1 MPPGVT
7 LELGSLPKI
16 HPKMAF
22 LSCYGTSTIV
32 RLSLDPILIPS
43 GTMVRSVIVD
53 WVARPGVG
61 AAQDLT
67 REITWTG
74 APDAI
79 TDGGIEWTNT
89 KSSRVITEEAAI
101 VVMALL
107 LHDLEGAEIIKVL
120 EIGSG
125 GDYEVIIP
133 GAGKLQA
140 ESSGIH
146 SDPKGYEST
155 QRLKEKCRQVLS
167 NCSAG
172 FASVTAFSHSPS
184 QDVRCQ
190 LCYVTKN
197 GYAVENSPKNIPPK
211 NRSRA
216 RNKPK

>member
-67 REITWTG
+67 REIGWATV
-74 APDAI
+74 PEAI
-79 TDGGIEWTNT
+79 TNEVVKWRIT
-89 KSSRVITEEAAI
+89 KNAHDITEEAAI
-101 VVMALL
+101 GVMAMLL
-107 LHDLEGAEIIKVL
+107 YDLERAEIIRVL
-120 EIGSG
+120 PIGSG
-125 GDYEVIIP
+125 GDYLVAIQGIP
-133 GAGKLQA
+133 PLQA
-140 ESSGIH
+140 ESSGIRV
-146 SDPKGYEST
+146 DPKGYLST
-155 QRLKEKCRQVLS
+155 QRLTEKCVQVLTK
-167 NCSAG
+167 CSVG
-172 FASVTAFSHSPS
+172 FASVTAFSHSLS

-190 LCYVTKN
+190 LRYVARSN
-197 GYAVENSPKNIPPK
+197 GAKEEPSKYKPVAK
-211 NRSRA
+211 RSRA
-216 RNKPK
+216 GKKQK